1 MPLQMQKTYPENATV
16 LFRWDCTAY
25 PQLIIIVV
33 RFIKSQ
39 PSFDRTAGSE
49 KEYAF

>member
-1 MPLQMQKTYPENATV
+1 MQKTYPENATV

-39 PSFDRTAGSE
+39 PSFDRTAGPE

>member
-1 MPLQMQKTYPENATV
+1 MQKTYPENATV

-33 RFIKSQ
+33 LFIKSQ